1 MCKDNLNFGV
11 DAVFKSRHKC
21 KMHSNVFGMTPDIQ
35 VNAVS
40 NATHMIVSRGSRGG
54 LLEVQV
60 IQLVF
65 R

>member
-1 MCKDNLNFGV
+1 MI
-11 DAVFKSRHKC
+11 
-21 KMHSNVFGMTPDIQ
+21 PDIQ

-40 NATHMIVSRGSRGG
+40 NATHMIVSRGSIGG

-60 IQLVF
+60 IHLVS